1 MTMLVSNDR
10 QSKRAPESVILS
22 ALLDILQ
29 TETPRASD
37 FIAQGCDAAPRS
49 ELSRTTLR
57 WGRAARDSPRFLWN
71 TTCVD
76 LPTVNREPRLIVI
89 IDSGRTLT

>member
-37 FIAQGCDAAPRS
+37 FIAQGCDAAPGPS
-49 ELSRTTLR
+49 YQEQHLD
-57 WGRAARDSPRFLWN
+57 G
-71 TTCVD
+71 
-76 LPTVNREPRLIVI
+76 
-89 IDSGRTLT
+89 

>member
-10 QSKRAPESVILS
+10 QSKRALESVILS
-22 ALLDILQ
+22 AWLDILQ

-37 FIAQGCDAAPRS
+37 FIAQGCDAAPGPS
-49 ELSRTTLR
+49 YQEQHFR
-57 WGRAARDSPRFLWN
+57 WGRSARDSPRFLWN
-71 TTCVD
+71 TTCFD
-76 LPTVNREPRLIVI
+76 LLTVNREPRLIVI